1 VTRWPV
7 TGRIDELRQLNTA
20 LAEQRGAVITGPAGV
35 GKTTLAMV
43 CLQAAEDR
51 GMSVAHTTATHAS
64 RELPFGAFASFLPPD
79 PGGDARGPGQL
90 SALLSRYGQALVER
104 AGRRPLVV
112 FVDDAH
118 LLDDGSATLVHQLA
132 LQWTATVLATVREG
146 ETAPDSVVSLW
157 KDGPADRIELGLLDD
172 AAVEELLTLVLGGP
186 VDAIS
191 IRQLNARCCGNPLF
205 LRELVTGALE
215 SGALVNE
222 GGIWQLRG
230 VLRPRRDWSS
240 W

>member
-1 VTRWPV
+1 
-7 TGRIDELRQLNTA
+7 
-20 LAEQRGAVITGPAGV
+20 
-35 GKTTLAMV
+35 M
-43 CLQAAEDR
+43 
-51 GMSVAHTTATHAS
+51 
-64 RELPFGAFASFLPPD
+64 
-79 PGGDARGPGQL
+79 
-90 SALLSRYGQALVER
+90 
-104 AGRRPLVV
+104 V

-215 SGALVNE
+215 GGALVNE

-230 VLRPRRDWSS
+230 VLRPTARLVELVTLRLGDLSGPERELMELLALCEPLDHAELAQLTDLS
-240 W
+240 CLVTLELRGLIRSRSDGRT